1 MSSVRFPNIFCY
13 NAILICEALGG
24 YLAEPLRKKTPDGKP
39 YRRRDEVEALIDT
52 LEEMPRDALIERMR
66 IASPTHPNFLP
77 PECLLHFVRKSK
89 RDNST
94 RQFELMYKALMAR
107 VERAATVPGAVHFV
121 EGKRAI
127 TARAAKIIEAVV
139 FAFEVKLTQ
148 DRNGYHDGLD
158 YFEINFASATKL
170 LRSTAR
176 TKIDSEQDREQP
188 LSYNDDE
195 TISSEVEAAAGS
207 FDPLNSE
214 KIDDPA
220 YRSALAAAIKELPV
234 EERDVVVLMLKDY
247 QIDSK
252 EPNVTT
258 IRSLLDCSE
267 KTVRNRRDRALAKL
281 RRALEDL
288 E

>member
-1 MSSVRFPNIFCY
+1 MV
-13 NAILICEALGG
+13 
-24 YLAEPLRKKTPDGKP
+24 EPLRKRNAGGEL
-39 YRRRDEVEALIDT
+39 YRRRDEVEALIER
-52 LEEMPRDALIERMR
+52 LEELPRDQLIERMR
-66 IASPTHPNFLP
+66 IASPAHPDFLP
-77 PECLLHFVRKSK
+77 AECLLHFVRKSK

-107 VERAATVPGAVHFV
+107 VERGATVQGAIHIV

-127 TARAAKIIEAVV
+127 TARAAKIVEAVV
-139 FAFEVKLTQ
+139 FAFEVKLTR
-148 DRNGYHDGLD
+148 DRNGYLDGLD
-158 YFEINFASATKL
+158 YFEINFASALKL

-176 TKIDSEQDREQP
+176 TKVDREAGREQP
-188 LSYNDDE
+188 LSYDDEE
-195 TISSEVEAAAGS
+195 TISPEVEAAAGA
-207 FDPLNSE
+207 FDPFRSE

-220 YRSALAAAIKELPV
+220 YRSALAAAIKELPA